1 MYKYRVVERRA
12 EESRI
17 TLRCRRGQYH
27 IARALGVLPL
37 AEAALESDK
46 PHLGFG
52 LLLCPQSGTVY
63 RVMFESIGHTTMH
76 PASRPLSGP
85 TRQPQSASRAA

>member
-12 EESRI
+12 EESRM
-17 TLRCRRGQYH
+17 TLQCWRGQYH

-37 AEAALESDK
+37 VGAALESDK

-52 LLLCPQSGTVY
+52 LLLCSESGTTY
-63 RVMFESIGHTTMH
+63 RVMFESIGDSTMH
-76 PASRPLSGP
+76 LTSSAPSGA
-85 TRQPQSASRAA
+85 RHQPQSASRAA

>member
-1 MYKYRVVERRA
+1 MYKYRVVERRV
-12 EESRI
+12 EDSRM

-37 AEAALESDK
+37 MEAALESDK

-52 LLLCPQSGTVY
+52 LLLCSQSGTVY
-63 RVMFESIGHTTMH
+63 RVIFESIGHTAIHLT
-76 PASRPLSGP
+76 SRPLSGA